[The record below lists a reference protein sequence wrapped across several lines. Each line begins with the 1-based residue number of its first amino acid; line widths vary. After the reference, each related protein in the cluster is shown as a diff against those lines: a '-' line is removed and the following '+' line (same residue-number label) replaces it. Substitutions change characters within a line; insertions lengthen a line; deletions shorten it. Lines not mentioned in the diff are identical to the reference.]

1 MKRLRVEGFIV
12 LDFLPQ
18 MGEFIAEM
26 GQWIAA
32 GRIKDR
38 VTLVDG
44 LENAAKSLGLLFSGG
59 NTGKLL
65 VKIGS
70 ASGVRA

>member
-1 MKRLRVEGFIV
+1 
-12 LDFLPQ
+12 
-18 MGEFIAEM
+18 MG
-26 GQWIAA
+26 WVAA

-38 VTLVDG
+38 VTVVDG
-44 LENAAKSLGLLFSGG
+44 LENAVKSLGLLFSGG

-70 ASGVRA
+70 EPAPSVR